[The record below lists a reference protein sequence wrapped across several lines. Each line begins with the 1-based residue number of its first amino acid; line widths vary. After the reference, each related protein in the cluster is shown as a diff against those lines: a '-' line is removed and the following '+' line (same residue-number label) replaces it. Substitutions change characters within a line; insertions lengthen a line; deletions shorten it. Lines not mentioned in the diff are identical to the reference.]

1 MVRGLTD
8 ATTAGVRFPYT
19 FFSLGLVLLESVS
32 VFALNDGQLLTT
44 SSSGGGGN
52 ASRMSL
58 WRAPLSAAPSTGGAD
73 AVAVRIVPRA
83 DFDVL
88 TPPAAEE
95 AQAAARLG
103 APATGAAADSAFS
116 LSATLAAAHFTAAAA
131 ASSRKPGS
139 LSSL

>member
-1 MVRGLTD
+1 MVRGLADT
-8 ATTAGVRFPYT
+8 TTAGVRFPYT

-32 VFALNDGQLLTT
+32 VFALSDGQLLTT
-44 SSSGGGGN
+44 SSGGGN

-58 WRAPLSAAPSTGGAD
+58 WRAPLSAAPSTDGTD

-95 AQAAARLG
+95 AQAAARQG